1 MANTQNG
8 NSLYIDSTG
17 AVGPT
22 QNVLVTA
29 ITVTPSGGAAT
40 AELSDNSSPTV
51 LKFNLQVPS
60 GIETQQ
66 YFFEENPVLFPNG
79 VNVTTLTNA
88 IVTVV
93 FKRQGQGR

>member
-8 NSLYIDSTG
+8 NSLYIDTAG
-17 AVGPT
+17 AIGPT

-40 AELSDNSSPTV
+40 VALSDNSLPTV

-60 GIETQQ
+60 GVESQP
-66 YFFEENPVLFPNG
+66 FNFENNPVLFPNG
-79 VNVTTLTNA
+79 VNATTITNA

-93 FKRQGQGR
+93 IKRQGQGR